1 MSIENNDATEL
12 SDDTGEIDQLD
23 SDLDGVED
31 PDSLEEAADADRP
44 YGEVTSQD
52 LGTQDLID
60 DGADLAT
67 TLHDDERT
75 DNRAA
80 GVVPLDEEMS
90 FDDLTTEETLE
101 DRFQQEEPD
110 PASDIV
116 PPDAGRRA

>member
-44 YGEVTSQD
+44 YGEVTAQD

>member
-1 MSIENNDATEL
+1 MDIGL
-12 SDDTGEIDQLD
+12 
-23 SDLDGVED
+23 
-31 PDSLEEAADADRP
+31 
-44 YGEVTSQD
+44 TSQD

>member
-52 LGTQDLID
+52 LGTQELID